1 MEFWNDHFQAGVR
14 AAYRSFHDYRARR
27 SAVRARLLAMED
39 VFLKDIGVG
48 RSEIHSVVQG
58 LARGR

>member
-1 MEFWNDHFQAGVR
+1 MIIFKPSVR
-14 AAYRSFHDYRARR
+14 ATYRSFHDYRARR
-27 SAVRARLLAMED
+27 RAVRALLAMED

-58 LARGR
+58 LVRDR